1 MTIDFDNIH
10 NTSVKINKRLGF
22 GSDAHTYMTH
32 VIPEFVETCTTV
44 NPSLVIDAGCG
55 RNLYKDI
62 IPNLQGFDS
71 GNYEEAD
78 FQSTILDA
86 NFEKESAD
94 AVISQGVIH
103 FYSKATIKKNIKQV
117 VEWVKPGGKL
127 CMMVNYNDQNM
138 RTMLQLTN
146 NPLSIVP
153 WDDNFLNEITQENS
167 LKFYKDPWFI
177 DWQMS
182 KRPGSKKY
190 VKAFSKNENLKSL
203 WEESSNNLKKLL
215 WIWEKPNV

>member
-1 MTIDFDNIH
+1 MTINFDKIH
-10 NTSVKINKRLGF
+10 STSAKINASLGF

-32 VIPEFVETCTTV
+32 IIPEFVEACTIT
-44 NPSLVIDAGCG
+44 NLSLVIDAGCG

-71 GNYEEAD
+71 GNYDEAD

-103 FYSKATIKKNIKQV
+103 FYSKATIKRNIKQV
-117 VEWVKPGGKL
+117 VNWVRPGGKI
-127 CMMVNYNDQNM
+127 CMMVNYADDNM
-138 RTMLQLTN
+138 LTMLKLTN
-146 NPLSIVP
+146 NKLNIVP
-153 WDDNFLNEITQENS
+153 WDLEFLEEVTKENK
-167 LKFYKDPWFI
+167 LTYHKEVWFK
-177 DWQMS
+177 DWQFER
-182 KRPGSKKY
+182 RPSNKTFTE
-190 VKAFSKNENLKSL
+190 VFSKNENLKSL
-203 WEESSNNLKKLL
+203 WETSSNNLKKML